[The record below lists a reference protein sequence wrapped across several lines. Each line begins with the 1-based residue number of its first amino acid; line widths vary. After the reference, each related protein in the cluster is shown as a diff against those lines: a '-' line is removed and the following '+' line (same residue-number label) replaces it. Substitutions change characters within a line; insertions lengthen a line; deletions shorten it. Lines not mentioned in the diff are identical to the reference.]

1 MQPLADRQAPV
12 YLVYH
17 TPETFILQPTA
28 HGVPQ
33 AMSEAVQS
41 GEYGPWNPGLNS
53 TIPQNFLPLST
64 LYSPQNA
71 STDLAGVKE
80 LSDFTGLP
88 EKELVRFKAERL
100 LVHETLIRVMANL
113 SVPDGSHYGDL
124 GINFRSI
131 TDTIL
136 TKYASPKLTEITTAF
151 EDMRIRTQGLIEA
164 ELEDTV
170 FRPAPSEPSG
180 PKQPSFLQR
189 LFGAPK
195 PKAPPPPPDPLPP
208 ALARW
213 HSARDQQSADG
224 ETKAAYDALIKTVT
238 AIAAKRGRLMGS
250 KEIVT
255 QIALTF
261 ICNDYGSELIG
272 QMLEPIFHTAVEEEG
287 FTPLPAQPKPVIM
300 NVKGASAA
308 GKSTLRPLQQ
318 KLAARIGVTWQD
330 FALISPDIWRKYL
343 LDYDSLGEASKYAGM
358 LTGHE
363 LEIIDKKLD
372 RYMAAKAAAGAIP
385 HLLIDRFRFDSFA
398 SPGGEAGGRLLTRFG
413 DLVYMFFMITPPEAT
428 VERAWGRG
436 LEYGRYKAVDDLL
449 DHNVEAYSGMPDL
462 FFTWA
467 LNTKKKVHYEFLD
480 NSVPKGERPRTVA
493 FGWNGDMTVLD
504 IKCLLDVDRFAKI
517 NVDAAT
523 PEEVYQVAASMAP
536 KDNTRFLKQCA
547 EKLDCL
553 NLADPETGRIYAQL
567 SNGKIR
573 WADAEALRKH
583 RENPEIRAG
592 IDALIPDLDDD
603 VPEGAERGSLLDQ
616 NSSHT
621 LGQWGNAG

>member
-1 MQPLADRQAPV
+1 
-12 YLVYH
+12 
-17 TPETFILQPTA
+17 
-28 HGVPQ
+28 
-33 AMSEAVQS
+33 MSEAVTTD
-41 GEYGPWNPGLNS
+41 GYGPWNPGLNS
-53 TIPQNFLPLST
+53 TIPQHYLPLST
-64 LYSPQNA
+64 LYQPENA

-88 EKELVRFKAERL
+88 EKDLVRFRPERL

-136 TKYASPKLTEITTAF
+136 TKHAAPKLPDIVQAFDGMCLRVQVLLERELEETAF
-151 EDMRIRTQGLIEA
+151 RAAPA
-164 ELEDTV
+164 E
-170 FRPAPSEPSG
+170 PAPLA
-180 PKQPSFLQR
+180 QPSFFQR
-189 LFGAPK
+189 LFGAQK
-195 PKAPPPPPDPLPP
+195 PKAPPPAPDPLTE
-208 ALARW
+208 ALGQW
-213 HSARDQQSADG
+213 HSLRDQQTEG
-224 ETKAAYDALIKTVT
+224 ETQAAYDALIKTVT

-250 KEIVT
+250 KDLVT

-261 ICNDYGSELIG
+261 TCNSYGSELIG
-272 QMLEPIFHTAVEEEG
+272 QMLEPILQAAVDSEG
-287 FTPLPAQPKPVIM
+287 FTPLPVQQKPVIM

-372 RYMAAKAAAGAIP
+372 RYMADKAAAGAIP

-480 NSVPKGERPRTVA
+480 NSVPKGQRPR
-493 FGWNGDMTVLD
+493 
-504 IKCLLDVDRFAKI
+504 
-517 NVDAAT
+517 
-523 PEEVYQVAASMAP
+523 
-536 KDNTRFLKQCA
+536 
-547 EKLDCL
+547 
-553 NLADPETGRIYAQL
+553 
-567 SNGKIR
+567 
-573 WADAEALRKH
+573 
-583 RENPEIRAG
+583 
-592 IDALIPDLDDD
+592 
-603 VPEGAERGSLLDQ
+603 
-616 NSSHT
+616 
-621 LGQWGNAG
+621 

>member
-1 MQPLADRQAPV
+1 
-12 YLVYH
+12 
-17 TPETFILQPTA
+17 
-28 HGVPQ
+28 
-33 AMSEAVQS
+33 MSEAAQS
-41 GEYGPWNPGLNS
+41 IEFGPWNPGLNS
-53 TIPQNFLPLST
+53 TIPQRFLPLST
-64 LYSPQNA
+64 LYRPENA
-71 STDLAGVKE
+71 STDLTTVQE
-80 LSDFTGLP
+80 LSDFTGVP
-88 EKELVRFKAERL
+88 EKDLVRFRPERL

-136 TKYASPKLTEITTAF
+136 SKHAAPELPKIVQAYEGLSASAEA
-151 EDMRIRTQGLIEA
+151 LISR
-164 ELEDTV
+164 ELDETV
-170 FRPAPSEPSG
+170 FQAPAAPSSPANEP
-180 PKQPSFLQR
+180 PSFLQR
-189 LFGAPK
+189 LFGASEPK
-195 PKAPPPPPDPLPP
+195 PKSPVPAPDPLSA

-213 HSARDQQSADG
+213 AAARDRTPDP
-224 ETKAAYDALIKTVT
+224 AAQATFGALIRTAT
-238 AIAAKRGRLMGS
+238 AIASKRGRLMGD
-250 KEIVT
+250 KELLT
-255 QIALTF
+255 QVALTF
-261 ICNDYGSELIG
+261 TCNGYGSELIG
-272 QMLEPIFHTAVEEEG
+272 QMLEPIFHAAVEAEG
-287 FTPLPAQPKPVIM
+287 YTPLPIQRKPVIM

-318 KLAARIGVTWQD
+318 KLAARIGVNWQD

-343 LDYDSLGEASKYAGM
+343 LDYDTLGEASKYAGM

-372 RYMAAKAAAGAIP
+372 RYMAAKAAEGKIP

-467 LNTKKKVHYEFLD
+467 LNAKKKVHYEFLD
-480 NSVPKGERPRTVA
+480 NSVPKGSRPRTVA
-493 FGWNGDMTVLD
+493 FGWNGEMTVFD

-517 NVDAAT
+517 NLAASS
-523 PEEVYQVAASMAP
+523 PAEVYQVSASLAP
-536 KDNTRFLKQCA
+536 EDNTAFLKQCGQR
-547 EKLDCL
+547 LSCL
-553 NLADPETGRIYAQL
+553 NLADPNTGRIFAQL
-567 SNGKIR
+567 TNGKLR
-573 WADAEALRKH
+573 WADTKTLAEQCKD
-583 RENPEIRAG
+583 PETQAG
-592 IDALIPDLDDD
+592 IAALIPDWA
-603 VPEGAERGSLLDQ
+603 EISSKGTERGSLLDQ

-621 LGQWGNAG
+621 LGQWGRSG

>member
-1 MQPLADRQAPV
+1 MTEEAQSAD
-12 YLVYH
+12 
-17 TPETFILQPTA
+17 F
-28 HGVPQ
+28 
-33 AMSEAVQS
+33 
-41 GEYGPWNPGLNS
+41 GPWNPGLNS
-53 TIPQNFLPLST
+53 TIPQRFLPLST
-64 LYSPQNA
+64 LYQPEN
-71 STDLAGVKE
+71 TFTHLADAQE
-80 LSDFTGLP
+80 LSDFTGLA
-88 EKELVRFKAERL
+88 EKDLVRFRPERL

-136 TKYASPKLTEITTAF
+136 AKHAAPKLPQIVQAF
-151 EDMRIRTQGLIEA
+151 DEMRARAEALIIRALDE
-164 ELEDTV
+164 TV
-170 FRPAPSEPSG
+170 FRSPTPPSDQPEET
-180 PKQPSFLQR
+180 PSFLQR
-189 LFGAPK
+189 LFFGAKASKPK
-195 PKAPPPPPDPLPP
+195 PPAPAPDPLTA
-208 ALARW
+208 ALTQWTAERNKQTNPE
-213 HSARDQQSADG
+213 AQ
-224 ETKAAYDALIKTVT
+224 AALNALIKTAT
-238 AIAAKRGRLMGS
+238 AIAAKRGHLMGG
-250 KEIVT
+250 KELIT
-255 QIALTF
+255 QVALTF
-261 ICNDYGSELIG
+261 MCNGYGSELVG
-272 QMLEPIFHTAVEEEG
+272 QMLEPIFNTAVEAEG
-287 FTPLPAQPKPVIM
+287 FTPLPLQPKPVIM

-318 KLAARIGVTWQD
+318 KLAARIGVNWQD

-343 LDYDSLGEASKYAGM
+343 LDYDTLGEASKYAGM

-372 RYMAAKAAAGAIP
+372 RYMAAKAADGQIP

-480 NSVPKGERPRTVA
+480 NSVPKGTRPRTVA
-493 FGWNGDMTVLD
+493 FGWNGEMTVFD

-517 NVDAAT
+517 NLGAAT
-523 PEEVYQVAASMAP
+523 PAEVYQVSASMAP
-536 KDNTRFLKQCA
+536 EDNTGFLKACGQRLA
-547 EKLDCL
+547 CL
-553 NLADPETGRIYAQL
+553 NLADPETGRIYAEL
-567 SNGKIR
+567 NNGKLR
-573 WADAEALRKH
+573 WADQAVLDQQCKNA
-583 RENPEIRAG
+583 EIRAG
-592 IDALIPDLDDD
+592 IRALIPDLAECAS
-603 VPEGAERGSLLDQ
+603 EGAERGSLLDQ

-621 LGQWGNAG
+621 LGQWSKAG